1 MSDCIFCKI
10 AEHSIPAKIVF
21 ENNDVLAFRDLNPQ
35 APVHVL
41 VIPKKHVTSL
51 NDLTETS
58 LMAAL
63 LTAAQQ
69 VALQEK
75 IAESGY
81 RTVINCNP
89 EGGQSVYHLHLHVLG
104 GKQLGGSMVGLH
116 P

>member
-10 AEHSIPAKIVF
+10 AAHSVPAKVVL
-21 ENNDVLAFRDLNPQ
+21 ETDDVLAFRDLSPQ

-41 VIPKKHVTSL
+41 VIPKKHVTGL
-51 NDLTETS
+51 NDLTDPS

-63 LTAAQQ
+63 LTAAQK

-104 GKQLGGSMVGLH
+104 GRQLGGSMVG
-116 P
+116 